1 MGAVA
6 NTFNAKSMRTL
17 RAALWL
23 HTRPSSSFFF
33 VFFCSSSFSK
43 KDIEITGLYNGRG
56 AGVKQESCWGGGVPL
71 LVAFLPRE
79 RHLPVGGRK
88 PRGKER
94 ERERKRRGGGA
105 IGFGGVQSLLL
116 VDSHARSLTY
126 FSVLAF
132 SLVLLP
138 PPKKGLGFCK
148 HGLCK
153 HQVCRDTRRLRGE
166 PDSEPRLF
174 T

>member
-56 AGVKQESCWGGGVPL
+56 AGVKQESCWGGGG
-71 LVAFLPRE
+71 AF
-79 RHLPVGGRK
+79 VGGFPAQGKTLAGGRTKAERK
-88 PRGKER
+88 RER
-94 ERERKRRGGGA
+94 EREKEKRRRGNWIWRRA
-105 IGFGGVQSLLL
+105 KLT
-116 VDSHARSLTY
+116 AR
-126 FSVLAF
+126 
-132 SLVLLP
+132 
-138 PPKKGLGFCK
+138 
-148 HGLCK
+148 
-153 HQVCRDTRRLRGE
+153 R
-166 PDSEPRLF
+166 
-174 T
+174 